1 MVGLVNCSEPLKGY
15 LKEEFGMLLEQ
26 SGINEW
32 IDGHIEF
39 HSPPSTYMIIEQL
52 KIFCDQSKSPR

>member
-1 MVGLVNCSEPLKGY
+1 MRFVRIVDPRSNCCEPLKGY
-15 LKEEFGMLLEQ
+15 LKEEFEKLLTQ

-39 HSPPSTYMIIEQL
+39 HSRHQL
-52 KIFCDQSKSPR
+52 I